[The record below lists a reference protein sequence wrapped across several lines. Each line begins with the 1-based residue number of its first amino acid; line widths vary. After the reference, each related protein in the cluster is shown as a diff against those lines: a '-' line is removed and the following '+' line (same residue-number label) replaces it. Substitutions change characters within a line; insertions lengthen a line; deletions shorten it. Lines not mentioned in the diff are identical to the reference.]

1 MLTLKT
7 IMSQI
12 WVGDWFVTVDLKD
25 AYFHIQVVRQ
35 HRKFLRF
42 TFGGKAYQYKS
53 SSLWPGFGAEGV
65 HKMHGYCPGPV
76 EAPGHSCTQL
86 PGRLAHSGPL
96 QGVSELSQGCR
107 PPHVR
112 ALGLRTNTKKSVLSP
127 SQQTVFLGVHLDSV
141 QMQGRLAPAR
151 ISSLNTCLPD
161 LGFVRQSGSEPLC
174 ITWVVPMPALVLP
187 EFAGT
192 SGHRCACSSLAG
204 HAFPPVK
211 LILAVLS
218 RVKESGVR
226 LLLVAPFWPS
236 QTWFL

>member
-65 HKMHGYCPGPV
+65 HKMHGCCPGPV

-86 PGRLAHSGPL
+86 PGRLSHSGPL

-107 PPHVR
+107 PPPRSCSWPQNKHQEECS
-112 ALGLRTNTKKSVLSP
+112 LPFSTNC
-127 SQQTVFLGVHLDSV
+127 VFG
-141 QMQGRLAPAR
+141 
-151 ISSLNTCLPD
+151 SSL
-161 LGFVRQSGSEPLC
+161 GFCSDAGPSGSSPDFQPQYMFARFGICSAKRKWTSLHHMSC
-174 ITWVVPMPALVLP
+174 PNARFGSPWVPRHLWA
-187 EFAGT
+187 
-192 SGHRCACSSLAG
+192 
-204 HAFPPVK
+204 
-211 LILAVLS
+211 
-218 RVKESGVR
+218 
-226 LLLVAPFWPS
+226 
-236 QTWFL
+236 